1 MSRSYSEDLR
11 QRIVNAVDGG
21 ISRRQAAEHYNVSVS
36 SAIRYARRWRG
47 DGQRSGGCD
56 GRAQALEA

>member
-36 SAIRYARRWRG
+36 SA
-47 DGQRSGGCD
+47 
-56 GRAQALEA
+56 RAYPVVTHTHYM